1 MPYID
6 SQIFK
11 KKGEKK
17 NLTITLS
24 EGEPILAS
32 IKTAMAQNKIGEVKV
47 EDMSGEVKEATI
59 SFMSGSKYECK
70 ELRNQGILRASGNF
84 KLNFD
89 ELYGNMHISTAG
101 KSPITGT
108 FVKGKAAEGLEI
120 KMSFVEIKDK

>member
-24 EGEPILAS
+24 EGEPILGS
-32 IKTAMAQNKIGEVKV
+32 IKIAMAQNKIEEVRV
-47 EDMSGEVKEATI
+47 EDMSGKVKEATI
-59 SFMSGSKYECK
+59 SFMNGSKYECK
-70 ELRNQGILRASGNF
+70 ILRNQKILRASGNF

-89 ELYGNMHISTAG
+89 ELYGNMHISTAE
-101 KSPITGT
+101 KNPLTGT
-108 FVKGKAAEGLEI
+108 FVKGSAADGLEI
-120 KMSFVEIKDK
+120 KMSFVEIKD

>member
-6 SQIFK
+6 SQLFK

-84 KLNFD
+84 KLNFFKP
-89 ELYGNMHISTAG
+89 L
-101 KSPITGT
+101 
-108 FVKGKAAEGLEI
+108 
-120 KMSFVEIKDK
+120 